1 MSTIETLSDVNNTFL
16 SRRELTCDFPGSS
29 GKLKSMEAVDMVT
42 KEFKLDGKVVIPMR
56 LKTHVG
62 MSKVTGTF
70 YVYEDEG
77 LAKKHINPT
86 IFSRLEKTKAK
97 IAEAEKAAADAAA
110 AETPAEEEKQKHQLK
125 RRKQNN
131 AVEKK
136 GNKGSSPKVY
146 GYYKVE
152 GDKVTRTRK
161 IVLDVEK
168 EYTCQNIRIDAHVE
182 NVATQN
188 SYNKKN

>member
-97 IAEAEKAAADAAA
+97 IAEAEKAAEDAAA
-110 AETPAEEEKQKHQLK
+110 EAPAEDAAAEDAAAEAPAEEEKT
-125 RRKQNN
+125 
-131 AVEKK
+131 E
-136 GNKGSSPKVY
+136 
-146 GYYKVE
+146 
-152 GDKVTRTRK
+152 
-161 IVLDVEK
+161 
-168 EYTCQNIRIDAHVE
+168 
-182 NVATQN
+182 
-188 SYNKKN
+188 

>member
-97 IAEAEKAAADAAA
+97 IAEAEKAAAAA
-110 AETPAEEEKQKHQLK
+110 AEAPAEEEKTE
-125 RRKQNN
+125 
-131 AVEKK
+131 APAEEEKTEA
-136 GNKGSSPKVY
+136 PA
-146 GYYKVE
+146 E
-152 GDKVTRTRK
+152 E
-161 IVLDVEK
+161 EK
-168 EYTCQNIRIDAHVE
+168 TE
-182 NVATQN
+182 
-188 SYNKKN
+188 

>member
-29 GKLKSMEAVDMVT
+29 GKLKSMEAVDMIT

-70 YVYEDEG
+70 YVYDDEG

-86 IFSRLEKTKAK
+86 IFSRLDKAKAK
-97 IAEAEKAAADAAA
+97 IAEAEKAAAEAEAPVEEAA
-110 AETPAEEEKQKHQLK
+110 AEAPAEEAAAEAPAEEKT
-125 RRKQNN
+125 
-131 AVEKK
+131 E
-136 GNKGSSPKVY
+136 
-146 GYYKVE
+146 
-152 GDKVTRTRK
+152 
-161 IVLDVEK
+161 
-168 EYTCQNIRIDAHVE
+168 
-182 NVATQN
+182 
-188 SYNKKN
+188 